1 MLCELMVNHPDFRR
15 LDDVE
20 GIDIDLRYVGANNFV
35 GRDLYGA
42 LDCRWLHAEAATALT
57 ESVAI
62 LRANHPSYKL
72 LVLDALR
79 PHRIQEMLWT
89 HLEGTS
95 LRAYIADPA
104 RGSIHS
110 FGMAVDVTILDET
123 GKELDMGT
131 AFDALVEKSH
141 PRQEDQFLAD
151 GSLTQKQIENRK
163 ILRQAMFGAG
173 FRGINSEWWHFNF
186 GDPDVVRQTYLRI
199 D

>member
-20 GIDIDLRYVGANNFV
+20 GVCIDLRYVGANNFV

-42 LDCRWLHAEAATALT
+42 LDCRWLHAEAATALR

-110 FGMAVDVTILDET
+110 FGMFDISHRYSYNISWHNQKRFPVLLRLILILSTESRL
-123 GKELDMGT
+123 GKIPFWDN
-131 AFDALVEKSH
+131 
-141 PRQEDQFLAD
+141 
-151 GSLTQKQIENRK
+151 SLIK
-163 ILRQAMFGAG
+163 
-173 FRGINSEWWHFNF
+173 
-186 GDPDVVRQTYLRI
+186 
-199 D
+199 